1 MSNLVVTNPPFKFED
16 SLSELNQIFKPVEK
30 FEVIY
35 HSETLSKSTHH
46 CFNLIGSICGYISAR
61 NKTDAMIERFAIIE
75 EALRK
80 GLQEYKIKIDET
92 VKNIKERINDKLNAF
107 KVILDNQIKSLN
119 LEYRVARDSLKTK
132 LNLEDLKRRTKTK
145 LKNMYLERKKL
156 IKAILDVFKDIF
168 SNFTE
173 YTRLND
179 EYLEMERN
187 YINLIKM

>member
-1 MSNLVVTNPPFKFED
+1 M
-16 SLSELNQIFKPVEK
+16 
-30 FEVIY
+30 IY

-92 VKNIKERINDKLNAF
+92 VKSVKANIDRELEIFKKQVDKVIFNIRKEYREKRFQIREKIRMREYNKKFKEDFLNIYLNIKEVIRI
-107 KVILDNQIKSLN
+107 
-119 LEYRVARDSLKTK
+119 
-132 LNLEDLKRRTKTK
+132 
-145 LKNMYLERKKL
+145 
-156 IKAILDVFKDIF
+156 AIESFKDISSDF
-168 SNFTE
+168 VE

-179 EYLEMERN
+179 EYLEMEKN
-187 YINLIKM
+187 YISLIKM